1 MGGILFYKLLKSII
15 CHLFVWYCRGEVC
28 GSKLPL
34 FSSSLCSIL
43 EIRKKFKKFLFNV
56 IKQHIIDKYPQD
68 LTSSRLLV
76 MSSKKLLEDGEDGVE
91 KSSLFFCYFSFF
103 VLFCFL
109 ISIIEQT
116 AEFQENSEDLQG
128 GSFSYRLLPNIF
140 KNMNITRNFPI
151 H

>member
-1 MGGILFYKLLKSII
+1 M
-15 CHLFVWYCRGEVC
+15 
-28 GSKLPL
+28 
-34 FSSSLCSIL
+34 
-43 EIRKKFKKFLFNV
+43 

-109 ISIIEQT
+109 ISNIEQT
-116 AEFQENSEDLQG
+116 AEFQEHSEDLQG

-151 H
+151 P